1 MAVKAKINVFNII
14 IGIVAIIICNFVI
27 YKLAQYF
34 QFNNEVRE
42 VDPYVLK
49 TYEPGPLNEGDDS
62 TITWIIHKYVP
73 DHNAGSEWMAHAMN
87 QFLIQNMDFNVNV
100 IVDES
105 SVYEYERVNILEATD
120 YARNEDF
127 IRHSGVIL
135 SHHTQEPH
143 AVKTAGIIKRPIV
156 CLMHDDGRKKNLQEY
171 IRLPYRKNIYL
182 IHNSYWLKEYYSLFG
197 FQSIVLFPPVFW
209 RDYAVDTNH
218 EYVVLINCNRNKGGE
233 VLIEIARRMPDIQ
246 FLGVKGAYNRQYLG
260 NLPNLTYVEQTP
272 YIKKIYAQTDILL
285 MPSKEESWGRTAIEA
300 MSSGIPVIANPTPGL
315 LESCGSAGIFCN
327 RDKPDAW
334 VREIRRLK
342 SDPDYYKSVS
352 DACKERAI
360 SLDPMPQL
368 KAMGRWLKGLRW
380 QD

>member
-1 MAVKAKINVFNII
+1 MNKII
-14 IGIVAIIICNFVI
+14 IGIVSIIISFYII
-27 YKLAQYF
+27 YQMVNYF
-34 QFNNEVRE
+34 KFYNEIHASK
-42 VDPYVLK
+42 PYVLK
-49 TYEPGPLNEGDDS
+49 TYVPGPLNEGDDT
-62 TITWIIHKYVP
+62 TITWMIHKYVP

-87 QFLIQNMDFNVNV
+87 QFLIQSGFHVNV
-100 IVDES
+100 ITNES
-105 SVYEYERVNILEATD
+105 SVHEYERVNILEGHE

-127 IRHSGVIL
+127 IRHTGVIL
-135 SHHTQEPH
+135 SHHTQEPN

-156 CLMHDDGRKKNLQEY
+156 CLMHDDGRKENLQEY
-171 IRLPYRKNIYL
+171 IRVPHRKNIYL

-209 RDYAVDTNH
+209 REYAVDTNH

-233 VLIEIARRMPDIQ
+233 VLIEIAKRMPDVQ
-246 FLGVKGAYNRQYLG
+246 FLGVKGAYNKQFVSR
-260 NLPNLTYVEQTP
+260 LPNIKYVEQTP

-300 MSSGIPVIANPTPGL
+300 MSSGIPVIAHPTPGL

-327 RDKPDAW
+327 RDSPDAW

-342 SDPDYYKSVS
+342 TDSDYYKSVS
-352 DACKERAI
+352 DACKERAAN
-360 SLDPMPQL
+360 LDPMPQL
-368 KAMGRWLKGLRW
+368 KEMARWLKGLRW